1 VRGNALLVIV
11 AAVVLLI
18 AFVGHSPTTSP
29 SGGAKISVNVVPP
42 PILGV
47 TMSPTSASCGNYSG
61 GQSPRASTATALG
74 FPNATCSVG
83 VPGGA
88 GSFPFKITNGTASSQ
103 IEIEASSAVPSD
115 GGTQWILCRAGT
127 SAPCTGPASQSG
139 KLPGANQYMAENF
152 ALEKPLNQLTGT
164 PACDPEFDVGTTAGC
179 SASSRQ
185 SQTEGIEVIGPS
197 SSKDN
202 SQSWTITITW
212 IAVSG

>member
-1 VRGNALLVIV
+1 VRGNALLIIIA
-11 AAVVLLI
+11 AAVLLF
-18 AFVGHSPTTSP
+18 AFLGNSPRTSP

-42 PILGV
+42 PVLSV

-103 IEIEASSAVPSD
+103 IGIEASSAVPSD
-115 GGTQWILCRAGT
+115 GGTQWALCGT
-127 SAPCTGPASQSG
+127 GTAASCTGPASQSG

-152 ALEKPLNQLTGT
+152 AAQKPLNQLTRT
-164 PACDPEFDVGTTAGC
+164 PVCDPDFDVGTIAGC
-179 SASSRQ
+179 SASPQQ

-197 SSKDN
+197 SSNDG

>member
-1 VRGNALLVIV
+1 LLVIV

-18 AFVGHSPTTSP
+18 AFRGNSPRTSP
-29 SGGAKISVNVVPP
+29 SGGAKISVNVVAPP
-42 PILGV
+42 TLSV

-115 GGTQWILCRAGT
+115 GGTQWTLCGT
-127 SAPCTGPASQSG
+127 SVPCTGPASQSG
-139 KLPGANQYMAENF
+139 KFPGANQYVAENF
-152 ALEKPLNQLTGT
+152 AEAKPFNELTGT
-164 PACDPEFDVGTTAGC
+164 PACDPDFDVGTIAGC
-179 SASSRQ
+179 SASPRQ

-202 SQSWTITITW
+202 AQSWTITITW